1 MDLSSGIFNKAWPV
15 QLFCSRKA
23 PQRHSYVLKGFKYL
37 KVLSH
42 QSLLKTSLQTP
53 FLVRKYRMGI
63 TNNESTAGMCII
75 AK

>member
-37 KVLSH
+37 RVLSP
-42 QSLLKTSLQTP
+42 SEPIKNITSDTLSCEEIQNG
-53 FLVRKYRMGI
+53 Y
-63 TNNESTAGMCII
+63 N
-75 AK
+75 

>member
-37 KVLSH
+37 KVLSP
-42 QSLLKTSLQTP
+42 SEPIKNITSDTLSCEERQNG
-53 FLVRKYRMGI
+53 Y
-63 TNNESTAGMCII
+63 N
-75 AK
+75 